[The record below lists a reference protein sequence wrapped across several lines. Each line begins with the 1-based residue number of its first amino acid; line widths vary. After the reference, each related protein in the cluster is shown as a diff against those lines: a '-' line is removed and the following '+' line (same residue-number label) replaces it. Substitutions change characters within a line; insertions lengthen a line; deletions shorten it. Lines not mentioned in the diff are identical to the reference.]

1 MTPTSA
7 IGRARLLRPGFT
19 LVELLLVIAILGLAA
34 GAVVLA
40 APDPRPPVGR
50 EAEQLA
56 ARLVRAR
63 EEALLTNRVIAVVID
78 REGYSFRV
86 LDGAEWRALNEG
98 PFRSQRWGEGVTV
111 DGGAEARQLTF
122 DPTGAAE
129 PAALRLTSGGRR
141 AGVDVAASGEVS
153 VGA

>member
-7 IGRARLLRPGFT
+7 TGRADQRRGFT
-19 LVELLLVIAILGLAA
+19 LVELLVVIAVLGLAA

-40 APDPRPPVGR
+40 APNPRPPIGR
-50 EAEQLA
+50 EAEQFA

-63 EEALLTNRVIAVVID
+63 EEALLTNRVVAVVID
-78 REGYSFRV
+78 RQGYGFRA

-98 PFRSQRWGEGVTV
+98 PFKTRSWGEGVSV
-111 DGGAEARQLTF
+111 DGVDEARQLIF

-129 PAALRLTSGGRR
+129 PATVRMAAQGRT
-141 AGVDVAASGEVS
+141 ASVTVATSGEVS